1 MAITMPTNQIIDI
14 RGSPRES
21 NVGFAIYFLTILLI
35 ANVKDA
41 RRDLNGLW
49 PADSNGKRGGQ
60 KKEERRELSGSGG
73 SQHTCRILVWEP
85 LQSRKLC
92 CFCVASMD
100 NMFQLIWELFRTG
113 LLHAKVRQTWDFPSP
128 RILWRKNS
136 RWVKKINHNAL
147 RRPKSD
153 IKWLLRLGWWVER
166 VEAGEERIEARKILP
181 SLATSCLS
189 TTSKRSNV

>member
-35 ANVKDA
+35 VNVKDA

-73 SQHTCRILVWEP
+73 SQHTCRILVREP
-85 LQSRKLC
+85 LRSIQIEKIVLF
-92 CFCVASMD
+92 FCRINGQYVLYNLGIVQD
-100 NMFQLIWELFRTG
+100 GT
-113 LLHAKVRQTWDFPSP
+113 SP
-128 RILWRKNS
+128 R
-136 RWVKKINHNAL
+136 
-147 RRPKSD
+147 KSASD
-153 IKWLLRLGWWVER
+153 LRLPESQDSMAQKFKVSS
-166 VEAGEERIEARKILP
+166 KK
-181 SLATSCLS
+181 S
-189 TTSKRSNV
+189 TTMH